1 MCVGRERV
9 SPAADEHA
17 AFLECE
23 DAARFHIFFLDMNGQ
38 EVDVSKFREWHEA
51 GSFAGRFMVRNAETF
66 KHMVSMSDPLRRNI
80 PLVFRECS
88 VTGACV
94 NEFQLGRK
102 ADSAGV
108 FQYSFRQTSQGDNW
122 CIHKYGGRDGETV
135 GGFRHDEL
143 TRALVFWNTCP
154 DKYIFTFAQAPIL
167 SKTTT
172 SSVKGIDPTNAA
184 TIRFGSPIATQL
196 AAGTRLAAGT
206 QLAAGTRLTAGTR
219 LGQLMAGTTK
229 VPQPQAVS
237 SSPLPFFEV
246 FVGIVVVS
254 GLVCVVAALIAVVM
268 KKKKLDQRN
277 RDSGRPSDQAEAQRE
292 SAVSVEM
299 VPVSGAF
306 NVPFHQVLH

>member
-1 MCVGRERV
+1 MHSYLPPYPTASGLTVYTIRHATNTMCVGRERV

-122 CIHKYGGRDGETV
+122 CIHKYGGERRGDG
-135 GGFRHDEL
+135 R
-143 TRALVFWNTCP
+143 R
-154 DKYIFTFAQAPIL
+154 L
-167 SKTTT
+167 ST
-172 SSVKGIDPTNAA
+172 
-184 TIRFGSPIATQL
+184 
-196 AAGTRLAAGT
+196 
-206 QLAAGTRLTAGTR
+206 
-219 LGQLMAGTTK
+219 
-229 VPQPQAVS
+229 
-237 SSPLPFFEV
+237 
-246 FVGIVVVS
+246 
-254 GLVCVVAALIAVVM
+254 
-268 KKKKLDQRN
+268 
-277 RDSGRPSDQAEAQRE
+277 
-292 SAVSVEM
+292 
-299 VPVSGAF
+299 
-306 NVPFHQVLH
+306 